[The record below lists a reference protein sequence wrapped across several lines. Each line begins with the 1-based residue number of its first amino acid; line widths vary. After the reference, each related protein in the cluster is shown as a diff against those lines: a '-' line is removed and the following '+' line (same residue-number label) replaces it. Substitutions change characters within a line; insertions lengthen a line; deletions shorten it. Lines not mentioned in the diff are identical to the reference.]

1 MARQYFWS
9 SWRQRLFNH
18 GLTQFYWVLRQWG
31 TGPLAP
37 QRELA
42 PWEPAVVS
50 ETDTASWKVQPSHF
64 SNIITL
70 REREL
75 GAINSWIVCRGLF
88 PAMQGWA
95 EGRKTS
101 PWIKSATHSLICLW
115 DARWAIGC
123 WDAVLAHWIIYQ
135 DSSCR
140 YLASLDNGAVAAFW
154 VGLCTFVTHGWIN
167 R

>member
-9 SWRQRLFNH
+9 SWRQRLFNR
-18 GLTQFYWVLRQWG
+18 GLTQFYWVPRQWG

-64 SNIITL
+64 SNIVTL

-140 YLASLDNGAVAAFW
+140 YSASLDNGAVAAFW
-154 VGLCTFVTHGWIN
+154 VGLCTFVTHGWVN